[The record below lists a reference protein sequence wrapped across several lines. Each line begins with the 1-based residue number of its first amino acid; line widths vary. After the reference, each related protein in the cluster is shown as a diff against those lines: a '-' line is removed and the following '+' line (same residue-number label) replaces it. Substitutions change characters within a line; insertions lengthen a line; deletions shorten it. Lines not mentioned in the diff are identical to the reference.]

1 MSNKNLNVSN
11 QESSV
16 GAPSP
21 SQIIA
26 EWTKEFNR
34 VDKKK
39 CGRIS
44 VEDARKIMEKF
55 INYDEISDDES
66 QVLEDEVG
74 SVTKN
79 GEISLQDLVN
89 ILSSHLLT
97 SEEDDVIRAF
107 KVFDKENTGEL
118 SCAEFRHI
126 LTNLGDRFNDDE
138 VNEIFREANLTDEST
153 LNYEEFVQFWKSK

>member
-26 EWTKEFNR
+26 EWKKEFNR
-34 VDKKK
+34 IDKKK

-44 VEDARKIMEKF
+44 VNDAKTIMEKF
-55 INYDEISDDES
+55 INLDEISDEDNTN
-66 QVLEDEVG
+66 LENDIG
-74 SVTKN
+74 AVTKN

-89 ILSSHLLT
+89 LLSSYLLT

-107 KVFDKENTGEL
+107 KVFDKEDTGEL

-126 LTNLGDRFNDDE
+126 LTNLGDRFSDEE